1 MVNPAIGNQMQANA
15 MERQGSAINMSDA
28 RNSGSPNNG
37 DNAPSPK
44 RLRTEGSMS
53 QLNQA
58 RPGQQPNNQVG
69 LLFASIISL
78 FPFVYC
84 PLNSLCL

>member
-1 MVNPAIGNQMQANA
+1 MVNPAMGNPMQANA
-15 MERQGSAINMSDA
+15 MERQGSAMNMNDA

-58 RPGQQPNNQVG
+58 RAGPQNNQVG
-69 LLFASIISL
+69 TP
-78 FPFVYC
+78 FPFDSYFC
-84 PLNSLCL
+84 SSR